1 MADFAPE
8 PIEADVCLVIEG
20 AYPYV
25 TGGVSSWCQDLIQS
39 QCHLTFHL
47 VVIVAPGAELKVRYK
62 LPPNVSGITNIYAA
76 YLPPGARSLRG
87 DKKLLDALHG
97 PVSRVMAQG
106 DAKDL
111 VEIIRLLRP
120 HRDKVGRH
128 LLLDSP
134 EAWRSFCDVY
144 DAMCQGASFINAFW
158 GFRTL
163 LGGLYGTIL
172 SELPPARIYHCI
184 STGYAGLF
192 AARAAFETGRP
203 ALVTEHGVYT
213 NERRLEILAAP
224 WLAVDD
230 STALAVDGET
240 NKIKEMWINTFVSY
254 SRACY
259 QACTYVIS
267 LFEGNYALQ
276 VEDGASPD
284 RLCIIPNG
292 IDVEKYSRI
301 VPGERPE
308 TNGKPQLA
316 IGLVGRVVPIKD
328 IKTYVRACALLV
340 KKVPNVVCYILGPMD
355 EDPEYAQACQ
365 ALAAQLG
372 LGERLVFAGMV
383 NLVQWY
389 GKIDVMVLT
398 SISEAQPL
406 VILEAGAAGVP
417 SVATDVGAC
426 REIIQGRSDESPP
439 LGSGGRV
446 AQIGNPGAVADGIA
460 ELLLNAELRKACGE
474 TMRQRVIR
482 YYDIVSL
489 RLRYAQLYDELLALT
504 EPDYATDDK
513 NALLSGVE

>member
-1 MADFAPE
+1 M
-8 PIEADVCLVIEG
+8 ADVCLVIEG

-25 TGGVSSWCQDLIQS
+25 TGGVSSWCQDLIKS

-47 VVIVAPGAELKVRYK
+47 VVIVAPGAELNLRYK
-62 LPPNVSGITNIYAA
+62 LPPNVCGLTNIYAA
-76 YLPPGARSLRG
+76 YLPLGAQSVRG
-87 DKKLLDALHG
+87 EKQLLDALHG

-106 DAKDL
+106 DARDL
-111 VEIIRLLRP
+111 LEIIRLLAPYR
-120 HRDKVGRH
+120 HEIGRH

-134 EAWRSFCDVY
+134 AAWESFCAVY
-144 DAMCQGASFINAFW
+144 AKMCGGASFINAFW

-163 LGGLYGTIL
+163 LGGLYGTLL
-172 SELPPARIYHCI
+172 SELPEARVYHCI

-203 ALVTEHGVYT
+203 ALLTEHGVYT

-230 STALAVDGET
+230 TTALAVDGDT
-240 NKIKEMWINTFVSY
+240 NKIKQMWINTFVSY
-254 SRACY
+254 SRTCY

-276 VEDGASPD
+276 MEDGATAQ

-292 IDVEKYSRI
+292 VDVERYQRI
-301 VPGERPE
+301 VPADRPVID
-308 TNGKPQLA
+308 GKTQLA

-328 IKTYVRACALLV
+328 IKTFVRACAILV
-340 KKVPNVVCYILGPMD
+340 KKVPNVICYVLGPMD
-355 EDPEYAQACQ
+355 EDKEYAAACQ
-365 ALAAQLG
+365 ALAGQLG
-372 LGERLVFAGMV
+372 LRDRLVFTGMV

-426 REIIQGRSDESPP
+426 REIIQGRRDESPP
-439 LGSGGRV
+439 LGLGGRV
-446 AQIGNPGAVADGIA
+446 AQIGNPGAVAEGIA
-460 ELLLNAELRKACGE
+460 ELLLDDKLRKACGE
-474 TMRQRVIR
+474 SMRARVIK
-482 YYDIVSL
+482 YYDIVAL
-489 RLRYAQLYDELLALT
+489 RLRYAQLYDELLQM
-504 EPDYATDDK
+504 PDAGEEVV
-513 NALLSGVE
+513 A